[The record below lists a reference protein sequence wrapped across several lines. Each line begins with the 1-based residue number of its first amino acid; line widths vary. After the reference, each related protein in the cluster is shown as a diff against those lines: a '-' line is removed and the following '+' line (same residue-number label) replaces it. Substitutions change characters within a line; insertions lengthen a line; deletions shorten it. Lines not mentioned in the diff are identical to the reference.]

1 MTCNFSKCILGNLNF
16 PFLVDG
22 YWVNRLFTDTCTR
35 RYKMCTRVSEKKIYN
50 NFFLACFTFFL
61 QDITNIKWYV
71 VFVVQKSIELIT
83 KAKKPVVLV
92 GSQATLPPVPVEQL
106 RKALEVGTCTSYT
119 GWWGVVGGGSQLLNF
134 QLTSSCSVEYSKRV

>member
-1 MTCNFSKCILGNLNF
+1 MYSHVQNVYEG
-16 PFLVDG
+16 V
-22 YWVNRLFTDTCTR
+22 W
-35 RYKMCTRVSEKKIYN
+35 EEIYN
-50 NFFLACFTFFL
+50 DFFIACFTFFL
-61 QDITNIKWYV
+61 QDITYIKWYV

-119 GWWGVVGGGSQLLNF
+119 GGGGGVVVGGGHNS
-134 QLTSSCSVEYSKRV
+134 